1 MIRDV
6 YEYPSSILEKRM
18 PDVKMFGPGVVPL
31 LQDMRETLVQTG
43 AVGLAANQVGAL
55 ARVCIIILGTDRVQ
69 EFINPAIIWQSGK
82 IYSQEAC
89 LSIPDYTAIIPRS
102 TDVRVGYQNRDG
114 KTAVMTLSGPY
125 AIRAQHE
132 IDHLNGIL
140 IRDYV
145 EGLKGKSGGISELA
159 GKIE

>member
-1 MIRDV
+1 MIRDI
-6 YEYPSSILEKRM
+6 YEYPSSILERVM
-18 PDVKMFGPGVVPL
+18 SDVKTFGPAIYPL
-31 LQDMRETLVQTG
+31 LQDMRETVVQTG
-43 AVGLAANQVGAL
+43 AVGLAANQIGVDQK
-55 ARVCIIILGTDRVQ
+55 VCIIILGSDRVM
-69 EFINPAIIWQSGK
+69 EFINPAIIWKKGK

-89 LSIPDYTAIIPRS
+89 LSIPDYTAIIPRA

-114 KTAVMTLSGPY
+114 KTSVMTLSGPY

-132 IDHLNGIL
+132 VDHLNGIL

-145 EGLKGKSGGISELA
+145 EGLKGKSGGISEIA